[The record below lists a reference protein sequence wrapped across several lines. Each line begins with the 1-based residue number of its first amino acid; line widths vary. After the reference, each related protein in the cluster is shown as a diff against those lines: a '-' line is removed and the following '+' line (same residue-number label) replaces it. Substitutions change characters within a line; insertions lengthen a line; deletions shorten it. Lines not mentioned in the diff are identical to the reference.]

1 MQNVIKHYNYNV
13 DQNVFV
19 EFFPSSLIYAMH
31 ATQAQFVW
39 YKRLYVIM
47 LIHSFSVYLLF
58 TCPSYWSEEYCS
70 KIEDGWTYIPLCI
83 YYLILACVFFL
94 FVRIIF

>member
-31 ATQAQFVW
+31 ATQAQFV
-39 YKRLYVIM
+39 
-47 LIHSFSVYLLF
+47 
-58 TCPSYWSEEYCS
+58 
-70 KIEDGWTYIPLCI
+70 
-83 YYLILACVFFL
+83 
-94 FVRIIF
+94 